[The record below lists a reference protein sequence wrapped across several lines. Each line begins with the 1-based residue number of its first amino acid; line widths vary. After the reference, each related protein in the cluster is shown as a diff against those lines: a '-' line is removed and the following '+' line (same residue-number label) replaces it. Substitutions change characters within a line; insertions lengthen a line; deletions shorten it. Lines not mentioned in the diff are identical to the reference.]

1 MQSKICM
8 RYFISGRVQGVWFR
22 ASAQEEAKKL
32 GLTGWARNL
41 QDGRVEVLACGDQ
54 QMLSQFHQW
63 LHQGPELA
71 KVDEVLS
78 EASSWED
85 FERFS
90 VK

>member
-8 RYFISGRVQGVWFR
+8 RYLISGRVQGVWFR

-32 GLTGWARNL
+32 DLTGWARNL
-41 QDGRVEVLACGDQ
+41 QDGRVEVLACGDKEK
-54 QMLSQFHQW
+54 LAQFYQW

-71 KVDEVLS
+71 KVDEVVS